1 MNRYLVD
8 YTRKVIYNNFLTTF
22 SIIIFFNQTNDQIW
36 SFQLLFQTLTKR
48 KVIPVRLR
56 SGKSFLCFRFFSE
69 LLMMNQQF
77 GSNLQK
83 WLHFKR
89 IKIYLDVTQILK
101 WGDKNW
107 EYFLSESQDILKA
120 AKSQKL
126 FTFLTKPE
134 QKDCPD
140 WVSLNIGILSFYFST
155 YRNGYQNC
163 SDLLREKIVL
173 VIEKNF
179 W

>member
-1 MNRYLVD
+1 MIKFGVSSCSFKLWL
-8 YTRKVIYNNFLTTF
+8 KK
-22 SIIIFFNQTNDQIW
+22 SHSSQIEEW
-36 SFQLLFQTLTKR
+36 K
-48 KVIPVRLR
+48 K
-56 SGKSFLCFRFFSE
+56 FLCFRFFSE

-126 FTFLTKPE
+126 FTFLTKPT
-134 QKDCPD
+134 K
-140 WVSLNIGILSFYFST
+140 ILSRLSQLKYWHPKFLLFHLQKCLPKVFWPT
-155 YRNGYQNC
+155 ARKNC
-163 SDLLREKIVL
+163 SSDREKLLKCEAEGREFAKFKQWKVRTIFGNRML
-173 VIEKNF
+173 F
-179 W
+179 